1 MSEYITNEHVIAFLV
16 FLSFIIALYALYL
29 EGKIK
34 RLNGIIEV
42 YEMTVENLRF
52 VKGIERKLHQSLP
65 VLENADMY
73 DDIYFNES
81 DDSKD

>member
-52 VKGIERKLHQSLP
+52 I
-65 VLENADMY
+65 NADMY